1 MQVVSLHVYII
12 VLDVQVHVK
21 MNVKVI
27 HNKGVVNVLLHVK
40 KAVELIA
47 EWLVLISVQLL
58 VMQDVVVDA

>member
-47 EWLVLISVQLL
+47 EWLVLINVQLL